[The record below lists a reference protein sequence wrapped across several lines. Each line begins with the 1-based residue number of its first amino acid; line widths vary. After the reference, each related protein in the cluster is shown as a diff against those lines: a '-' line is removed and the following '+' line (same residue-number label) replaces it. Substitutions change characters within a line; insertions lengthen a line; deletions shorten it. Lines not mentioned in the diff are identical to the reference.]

1 MSGGSTPRL
10 KPSGDRGQCQDGRV
24 TDRLPGAA
32 GHARGGGPALLER
45 DPVVDVLLGAVATAA
60 TGHGCAAILTGEAGI
75 GKSSVVRALRA
86 SLDHGVRVLA
96 GACDDLLS
104 PRALGPLRE
113 AAAGTTG
120 PLAAALAGSR
130 NGESDA

>member
-1 MSGGSTPRL
+1 
-10 KPSGDRGQCQDGRV
+10 V
-24 TDRLPGAA
+24 TDRIPGAA

-45 DPVVDVLLGAVATAA
+45 EPVLDVLLGAVATAA
-60 TGHGCAAILTGEAGI
+60 AGHGCAAILTGEAGI
-75 GKSSVVRALRA
+75 GKTSMVRALRA

-120 PLAAALAGSR
+120 PLGSPGAGTASPMR
-130 NGESDA
+130 CLVPPSPSWLRGGRRC